1 MTYEEFLD
9 TELRG
14 ELTGVDYEP
23 NLGNV
28 YGTVDTGFI
37 YREVFYKRGSLV
49 ALCLDDGTMRTIAV

>member
-14 ELTGVDYEP
+14 ELTGLQYEP
-23 NLGNV
+23 ELEIV

-37 YREVFYKRGSLV
+37 YRGTYYERGAWV
-49 ALCLDDGTMRTIAV
+49 ALRLDDRTMRKVM